1 MALFG
6 KAPTPEDERRKRS
19 EEQIARGGLP
29 LDAERRL
36 AGLRREGKP
45 GLFTSSLSVNE
56 FVLAA
61 SEGVRPLGQVM
72 GSSVYHVGWQSTPMY
87 ASGELTTLTHAHT
100 EARRLSLG
108 RLQQEARLLGAH
120 GVVGVRLERKSYEW
134 GDNLLEFTAVGTAVA
149 LDGRNVPEV
158 PFVSALTGQEW
169 YALHQAGHQ
178 PVGFAYGTCVY
189 YLVASYATQWATQGG
204 MMGGNFGNMELTDYT
219 RAVYNARHAAQTRLT
234 QEAARVGAD
243 GVVGMT
249 IEPWIRTY
257 EVEVNQQT
265 RRDLLVHFTAFGT
278 AIAARRGSNGS
289 VRYSH
294 DPINYAL
301 PLTD

>member
-6 KAPTPEDERRKRS
+6 RPPTPEDERRKRS
-19 EEQIARGGLP
+19 EDQVARGGLP

-36 AGLRREGKP
+36 AGLAGRGKL
-45 GLFTSSLSVNE
+45 GFTSSLSVNE
-56 FVLAA
+56 FVLAV
-61 SEGVRPLGQVM
+61 SEGVRPLGQVL
-72 GSSVYHVGWQSTPMY
+72 GSSVYHVGWQYTPTF
-87 ASGELTTLTHAHT
+87 ASGELTMLTHAHT

-108 RLQQEARLLGAH
+108 RLQQEAALLGAH

-149 LDGRNVPEV
+149 MDGQPTPPT
-158 PFVSALTGQEW
+158 PFVSALSGQDW
-169 YALHQAGHQ
+169 YALHRAGYQ

-189 YLVASYATQWATQGG
+189 YHVASFATQWATQGSLL
-204 MMGGNFGNMELTDYT
+204 GGSFGNMELTDYT
-219 RAVYNARHAAQTRLT
+219 QAVYHARHAAQTRLGV
-234 QEAARVGAD
+234 EAARVQAD
-243 GVVGMT
+243 GIVGVT

-257 EVEVNQQT
+257 EVEINNQT

-278 AIAARRGSNGS
+278 AIAARGETHS
-289 VRYSH
+289 
-294 DPINYAL
+294 PIDYAL

>member
-6 KAPTPEDERRKRS
+6 KTPTPEDERRKRS
-19 EEQIARGGLP
+19 EQQIASGGLP

-36 AGLRREGKP
+36 AGLTRQGKP
-45 GLFTSSLSVNE
+45 GFFTSSLSVNE
-56 FVLAA
+56 FVLGAR
-61 SEGVRPLGQVM
+61 EGVHPLGQVM
-72 GSSVYHVGWQSTPMY
+72 GSSVYHVGWQYTPMY
-87 ASGELTTLTHAHT
+87 ASGELSMLTHAHT

-149 LDGRNVPEV
+149 LDHQPKPDV
-158 PFVSALTGQEW
+158 PFVSALSGQEW
-169 YALHQAGHQ
+169 YKLHQAGYQ

-189 YLVASYATQWATQGG
+189 YLVASYATQWVTQGSL
-204 MMGGNFGNMELTDYT
+204 MGGGYGNMELTDYT
-219 RAVYNARHAAQTRLT
+219 QAVYQARHAAQTRLT
-234 QEAARVGAD
+234 QEAARVHAD

-257 EVEVNQQT
+257 EVEVNNQT

-278 AIAARRGSNGS
+278 AIAERGAEPS
-289 VRYSH
+289 
-294 DPINYAL
+294 PIDYAL
-301 PLTD
+301 PLNG

>member
-6 KAPTPEDERRKRS
+6 KTPTPEDERRKHS
-19 EEQIARGGLP
+19 QDQIARGGLP

-36 AGLRREGKP
+36 AGLARKDKP
-45 GLFTSSLSVNE
+45 GFFTSSLSVNE
-56 FVLAA
+56 FVLGA

-72 GSSVYHVGWQSTPMY
+72 GSSVYHVGWQYTPMY
-87 ASGELTTLTHAHT
+87 ASGELAMLTHAHT

-108 RLQQEARLLGAH
+108 RLQQEAQLLGAH

-134 GDNLLEFTAVGTAVA
+134 GDNLLEFTAIGTAVTLA
-149 LDGRNVPEV
+149 GRPKPEV
-158 PFVSALTGQEW
+158 PFVSALSGQDW
-169 YALHQAGHQ
+169 YALHQAGYQ

-189 YLVASYATQWATQGG
+189 YLVAGYATQWATQGG
-204 MMGGNFGNMELTDYT
+204 MWGGGYGNMELTDYT
-219 RAVYNARHAAQTRLT
+219 KAVYTARHAAQTRLAS
-234 QEAARVGAD
+234 EAARAGAD

-257 EVEVNQQT
+257 EVEVNNQT

-278 AIAARRGSNGS
+278 AIAARGGS
-289 VRYSH
+289 H
-294 DPINYAL
+294 PPIDYAL

>member
-6 KAPTPEDERRKRS
+6 KPPTPGEERRKRS

-36 AGLRREGKP
+36 SALTRQGKP
-45 GLFTSSLSVNE
+45 GFFTSSLSVNE

-72 GSSVYHVGWQSTPMY
+72 GSSVYHVGWQYTPMY
-87 ASGELTTLTHAHT
+87 ASGELTLLTHAHT

-108 RLQQEARLLGAH
+108 RLQQEAQLLGAH
-120 GVVGVRLERKSYEW
+120 GVVGVRLKRKSYDW

-149 LDGRNVPEV
+149 LDNQPKPAV
-158 PFVSALTGQEW
+158 PFVSALSGQEW
-169 YALHQAGHQ
+169 YALHQAGYQ

-189 YLVASYATQWATQGG
+189 YLVASYATQWATQGSLL
-204 MMGGNFGNMELTDYT
+204 GGSFGNMELTDYT
-219 RAVYNARHAAQTRLT
+219 QAVYHARHAAQTRLSG
-234 QEAARVGAD
+234 EAARVHAD

-257 EVEVNQQT
+257 EIEANQQT

-278 AIAARRGSNGS
+278 AIAARGGS
-289 VRYSH
+289 H
-294 DPINYAL
+294 APIDYTL
-301 PLTD
+301 PLTG